1 MKFFGLGATRN
12 KPEARLRAGVSAIA
26 TVLAPHG
33 FRFVFRE
40 AGSNSGG
47 PFASGEFIRGD
58 RRLELHVREGLGLV
72 RYHLGSHSASHEYYM
87 KELGAW
93 PQCEYPG
100 FPNDPL
106 DPFMRLAHDLGFAG
120 EFMSGDAR
128 LLLRASERERAA
140 SAERGGRDMQ
150 GYVGDIRILE
160 RMRDAFRSGAYNQV
174 VQLADTL
181 TLPDKMTTVQRRMI
195 EIARARIK

>member
-1 MKFFGLGATRN
+1 
-12 KPEARLRAGVSAIA
+12 
-26 TVLAPHG
+26 
-33 FRFVFRE
+33 
-40 AGSNSGG
+40 
-47 PFASGEFIRGD
+47 
-58 RRLELHVREGLGLV
+58 
-72 RYHLGSHSASHEYYM
+72 
-87 KELGAW
+87 
-93 PQCEYPG
+93 
-100 FPNDPL
+100 
-106 DPFMRLAHDLGFAG
+106 MRLAHDLGFAG